1 MIYVMATFV
10 WFAFVLSGI
19 GLIVLLEPVWNREA
33 QAARVRATAGCARRA
48 TPRLRP
54 LPTGSSPR
62 RASARS
68 LPPCNTLQ
76 AA

>member
-19 GLIVLLEPVWNREA
+19 GTIVVLEPVWNREA
-33 QAARVRATAGCARRA
+33 QAVRVRATAGCARRA
-48 TPRLRP
+48 TPRP
-54 LPTGSSPR
+54 LPTGGSPR
-62 RASARS
+62 RVSARPLS
-68 LPPCNTLQ
+68 PCNTLQ